1 MKCGVNGE
9 AGESVHV
16 HVVEDINQE
25 RALVLILNQ
34 LNMVLYVL
42 VMTQNT
48 DDVTQRLVHVRQNT

>member
-1 MKCGVNGE
+1 VNGE

-34 LNMVLYVL
+34 LNMV
-42 VMTQNT
+42 MSTCSIISNI
-48 DDVTQRLVHVRQNT
+48 DRDRRGCDRIM